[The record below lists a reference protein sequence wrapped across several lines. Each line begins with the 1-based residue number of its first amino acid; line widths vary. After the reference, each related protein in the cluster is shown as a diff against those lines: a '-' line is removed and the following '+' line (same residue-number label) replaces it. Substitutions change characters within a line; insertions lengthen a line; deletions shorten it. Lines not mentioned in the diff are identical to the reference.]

1 MSEEIKRIT
10 VEDFNNAINDVYMP
24 VTETEWNGLTL
35 YVKKNISFKETLDFV
50 KYVTELCFAED
61 THEYLPEARDLAIK
75 IFLIQHYT
83 NIDLPDSLEERNK
96 FIYETDIVQTVLN
109 FVNPYQFNEII
120 RAIDLKIDYMADA
133 NIEAINNK
141 MDELYK
147 SFEELSNSLETV
159 FGGINEDSMVDL
171 VNAIKD
177 GRLDESKLVEAYFD
191 TKGKQT
197 KNEGE

>member
-35 YVKKNISFKETLDFV
+35 YVKKNISFEETLDFV

-133 NIEAINNK
+133 NIEAINKK

-177 GRLDESKLVEAYFD
+177 GRLDEGKLVEAYFD
-191 TKGKQT
+191 TKEKQT

>member
-133 NIEAINNK
+133 NIEAINKK

-177 GRLDESKLVEAYFD
+177 GRLDEGKLVEAYFD

>member
-35 YVKKNISFKETLDFV
+35 YVRKNISFQETLDFV

-177 GRLDESKLVEAYFD
+177 GRLDEGKLVEAYFD

>member
-177 GRLDESKLVEAYFD
+177 GRLDEGKLVEAYFD